1 MSSNERREVIT
12 VPLDTLIAELGE
24 VRRYID
30 TLQSQLNQI
39 TSELSEVNNSKNF
52 ISELKTEGVEE
63 VVVPTDRRGYVLTR
77 AKPIDKDK
85 VIVHIGLEYYAEL
98 PLEKAMEILINIE
111 KDLRN
116 TLTLIQRELSNATNY
131 YQQLQAL
138 IGKALEQARQGTQ
151 VSK

>member
-52 ISELKTEGVEE
+52 ISELKTEGVKE

>member
-1 MSSNERREVIT
+1 LSSNERREVIT

-52 ISELKTEGVEE
+52 ISELKTEGVKE